1 MRGEPLDLAGVG
13 IGPFNLSLAALA
25 EKDPGL
31 SVALFDRREEFRWHP
46 GLLIEGAT
54 IQVPFLADLVSL
66 ADPTSPL
73 SFLNYLAE
81 HGRLFPFYFA
91 ERFHLPRAEYDHYC
105 RWASKRLGSCH
116 FGVEITA
123 IDWADGAF
131 RVIPA
136 LGEPVRA
143 RNVVL
148 GVGTSPWLPEPLRS
162 LESLGS
168 VVHSA
173 HYLDQR
179 KRLLDAPV
187 VTVVGAGQSGA
198 EVFLDLLRHRSRP
211 DGLRWLARTPA
222 FAPMEYSKLGLEQ
235 FTPDYTGFFHGL
247 AEGERDRL
255 LSSQWQ
261 LYKAIDAGTIAE
273 IHDELYRRSVGGNWP
288 GIILTPGVEVVSARP
303 DGTRIA
309 LGVRHRQQGT
319 SAVWHT
325 DAVVAATGYT
335 ETPLDDLLAPLGA
348 CLARD
353 GSGRLVVERDYRLRL
368 SPAGSGITGS
378 VYVQNAERH
387 THGAGAPDLG
397 LAAWRAA
404 SIINSV
410 RGHAVYDL
418 PSRTA
423 FTRFG
428 LCPPSEERQ

>member
-1 MRGEPLDLAGVG
+1 MTLDLAGVG

-25 EKDPGL
+25 EKVPGF
-31 SVALFDRREEFRWHP
+31 SVAMFERREEFRWHP

-73 SFLNYLAE
+73 SFLNYLRE
-81 HGRLFPFYFA
+81 HDRLFPFYFA

-105 RWASKRLGSCH
+105 RWASGRLDSCR
-116 FGVEITA
+116 FGVEITEIA
-123 IDWADGAF
+123 WVDGAF
-131 RVIPA
+131 RLTPA
-136 LGEPVRA
+136 VGEPIRA
-143 RNVVL
+143 RNAVL
-148 GVGTSPWLPEPLRS
+148 GVGTSPWLPEPLRN
-162 LESLGS
+162 LDAVL
-168 VVHSA
+168 HSA
-173 HYLDQR
+173 HYLAAR

-198 EVFLDLLRHRSRP
+198 EIFLDLLRHRSRP
-211 DGLRWLARTPA
+211 DGLRWIARTPA

-247 AEGERDRL
+247 GEGERDRL
-255 LSSQWQ
+255 LPSQWQ
-261 LYKAIDAGTIAE
+261 LYKAIDAGTIAD

-288 GIILTPGVEVVSARP
+288 GVVLTPGVEVVSARP
-303 DGTRIA
+303 EGKGIA
-309 LGVRHRQQGT
+309 LGLRHRQQGT
-319 SAVWHT
+319 SAIWHT

-335 ETPLDDLLAPLGA
+335 ETPLDDLLGPLGA

-353 GSGRLVVERDYRLRL
+353 ERGRLVVERDYRLRL
-368 SPAGSGITGS
+368 SASGSGVTGS
-378 VYVQNAERH
+378 IYVQNAERH

-410 RGHAVYDL
+410 HGRAVYDL

-423 FTRFG
+423 FTSFG
-428 LCPPSEERQ
+428 LGPSSEERQ